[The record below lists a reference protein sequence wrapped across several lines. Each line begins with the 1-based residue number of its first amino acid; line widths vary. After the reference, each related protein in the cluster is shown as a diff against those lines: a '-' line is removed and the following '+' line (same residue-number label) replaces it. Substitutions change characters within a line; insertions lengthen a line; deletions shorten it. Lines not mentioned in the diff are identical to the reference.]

1 MISIEWDWVQIKNQ
15 EKLQVL
21 PFQAFSG
28 FSIPFACLNNIQW
41 CARGTPWELVF
52 DDVLIHQGRQQ
63 LLALTPRAQVP
74 YSPHPHPPLMPPG
87 LSIGWPCSRKT
98 CKLTEFRFGL
108 VWDCSYWS
116 KEAPSMQYITKFH
129 TLFQD
134 FKMFCHL
141 MESTWITPGHWKS

>member
-1 MISIEWDWVQIKNQ
+1 MGLDADKKPGKASSVA
-15 EKLQVL
+15 L
-21 PFQAFSG
+21 PS
-28 FSIPFACLNNIQW
+28 IQW
-41 CARGTPWELVF
+41 FLHSFCVPEQHTVMCQGHALGTCFRWCTHPSS
-52 DDVLIHQGRQQ
+52 QTAT
-63 LLALTPRAQVP
+63 LALTPRAQVP

-87 LSIGWPCSRKT
+87 LPIGWPCSHKT
-98 CKLTEFRFGL
+98 CKLTEFRFVL